1 MKKENEANNEMN
13 LLEDDITRY
22 REAYSNLILIPNPP
36 GMPVLNGSLLSDT
49 TYLSLPW

>member
-1 MKKENEANNEMN
+1 MKKENEVKKEEV

-22 REAYSNLILIPNPP
+22 RESYSNLFLIPSTP
-36 GMPVLNGSLLSDT
+36 GMPVFNGSLFSDT